1 MATTRQKAAPKP
13 RKPDPM
19 PIDARAISRTLN
31 RTFAAELAATID
43 LTRYPAK
50 PTTAGSYLLH
60 AGEAAPRLPLVLD
73 GELEVRV
80 HLRSSGALVIPI
92 TFGRGEIALLST
104 LFGDTPAQIDIL
116 AAKDS
121 IVRWLPRLEIEAAL
135 ARHGRLALLAVRF
148 MAQRLRDAQMR
159 ERAWLERGIEGRVCV
174 SLVRLAQRS
183 PRCADG
189 TWQIEATHER
199 LALQFNVSRP
209 KLSLQ
214 LERLASEG
222 LLRLGRGRIQIV
234 DLPALAAR

>member
-1 MATTRQKAAPKP
+1 MTRQKAAAKP
-13 RKPDPM
+13 RKADPVRV
-19 PIDARAISRTLN
+19 DTRTISRTLN
-31 RTFAAELAATID
+31 CTFAAELATVLD
-43 LTRYPAK
+43 LVRFPAK
-50 PTTAGSYLLH
+50 SATAGSYLLH
-60 AGEAAPRLPLVLD
+60 AGEAAPRLPLVLH

-92 TFGRGEIALLST
+92 TFGQGEIALLST

-121 IVRWLPRLEIEAAL
+121 IVRWLPRLEIETAL
-135 ARHGRLALLAVRF
+135 ALHGRLAVLAVRF

-174 SLVRLAQRS
+174 SLVRLAQES
-183 PRCADG
+183 QRCTDG
-189 TWQIEATHER
+189 TWLIEATHER
-199 LALQFNVSRP
+199 LALQLNVSRP

-214 LERLASEG
+214 LERLAREG

-234 DLPALAAR
+234 DLPTLAAR